1 MAQPVFYDPRQARWK
16 RVRRLFD
23 GLGLTI
29 TLLIIF
35 FVYTALRSEPLPE
48 LLLPTLKRP
57 YRALKE
63 NEKEKAKER
72 RRLAARRGHRKSK
85 SAPSQV
91 KRSEERRVGKE
102 RR

>member
-63 NEKEKAKER
+63 NEKEKNER
-72 RRLAARRGHRKSK
+72 
-85 SAPSQV
+85 
-91 KRSEERRVGKE
+91 EEHEHLNVTNLKMVSNSCK
-102 RR
+102 